1 MASCF
6 CVSNMLI
13 KRTYNNKKT
22 IASMKSTF
30 LTGIFFLTLASAPLF
45 AQDAQ
50 SAAAVTDEELKKYA
64 VAMDSINEMQTEL
77 SGEIKTMVKDNQ
89 AMPVARYNELYK
101 IIGDETKLLEAQA
114 TTDEIR
120 FVKEVVARRE
130 QGTAK
135 IKETYQL
142 LAKDYVGVAS
152 FNKVKK
158 ALTTDEALKTKY
170 QSMMDEL
177 GKDNAVN

>member
-1 MASCF
+1 
-6 CVSNMLI
+6 
-13 KRTYNNKKT
+13 
-22 IASMKSTF
+22 MKSTF

-50 SAAAVTDEELKKYA
+50 SAAAVTDDELKKYA

-77 SGEIKTMVKDNQ
+77 SGEIKDMVKENK
-89 AMPVARYNELYK
+89 AVPVARYNELYK
-101 IIGDETKLLEAQA
+101 IIGDEAKLFEAQA
-114 TTDEIR
+114 TPEEIK

-130 QGTAK
+130 EGTAK
-135 IKETYQL
+135 IKETYQV

-158 ALTTDEALKTKY
+158 ALTTDESLKTKY

-177 GKDNAVN
+177 AKDNAIN